1 MKKIMNQYKGNV
13 LKAMMMLF
21 AMSFRAGRHCYTCL
35 LVPLTTILSSPS
47 SEDDNPRILNTDL
60 ADSKQLDRKTKL

>member
-21 AMSFRAGRHCYTCL
+21 AIALRSQALLHCL
-35 LVPLTTILSSPS
+35 LVPLTTILSSPYQKMT
-47 SEDDNPRILNTDL
+47 ILV
-60 ADSKQLDRKTKL
+60 S